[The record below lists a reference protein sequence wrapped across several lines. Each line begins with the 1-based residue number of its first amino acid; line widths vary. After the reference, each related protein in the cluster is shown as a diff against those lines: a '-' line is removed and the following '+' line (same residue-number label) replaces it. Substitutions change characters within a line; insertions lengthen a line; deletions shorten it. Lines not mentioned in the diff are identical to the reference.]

1 MATLEH
7 RLLTGSTPMRNTARF
22 GLLLG
27 LGLLGCHRH
36 ARYEVGAAGGPQ
48 ASDRQVHNAVHQAAA
63 DMQCPEATLRPEQ
76 IGESLYSVH
85 GCGRSREYLLQCANR
100 HSCRWQPVVPVE
112 QVAAA
117 ETQCTQFTIAEPS
130 VIERSLTGCGI
141 TSVYMIGCNVAAC
154 AWGHSAGSVASGT
167 VVASSGPPVT
177 AAPPPTAAPATADPQ
192 NALMMVASDRWTRAQ
207 QCLNGQH
214 VDATLTL
221 GLDGRVTAALD
232 APMHGTPVE
241 ACVQQVV
248 GDVTVSMAGQTSPVS
263 VMLTL

>member
-1 MATLEH
+1 MK
-7 RLLTGSTPMRNTARF
+7 NTALF
-22 GLLLG
+22 AFLIGLALF
-27 LGLLGCHRH
+27 GCHRR
-36 ARYEVGAAGGPQ
+36 ARYETGAAGSQQ
-48 ASDRQVHNAVHQAAA
+48 ATDRQIRSAVHQAAA

-76 IGESLYSVH
+76 IGDALYSVH
-85 GCGRSREYLLQCANR
+85 GCGRSREYLLQCVSR
-100 HSCRWQPVVPVE
+100 RSCRWQPIVPVE

-117 ETQCTQFTIAEPS
+117 ETQCTQFSISEPS
-130 VIERSLTGCGI
+130 VIERALTGCGV

-154 AWGHSAGSVASGT
+154 AWGHAAAQTGT

-177 AAPPPTAAPATADPQ
+177 AAPPPAAVPAGADPQ
-192 NALMMVASDRWTRAQ
+192 NALMTVASDRWTRAQ
-207 QCLNGQH
+207 ACLNGQH

-232 APMHGTPVE
+232 APLHGTPVE

-248 GDVTVSMAGQTSPVS
+248 GDVAVSMAGQPSPVT